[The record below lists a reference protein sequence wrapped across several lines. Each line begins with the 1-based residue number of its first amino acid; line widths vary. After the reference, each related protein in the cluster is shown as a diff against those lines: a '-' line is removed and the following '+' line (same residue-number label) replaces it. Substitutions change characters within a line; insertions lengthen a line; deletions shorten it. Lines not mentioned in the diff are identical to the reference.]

1 MNRTGYLNKR
11 GGFLYKV
18 WRWRALFV
26 LMLPAIVV
34 LLINNYIPML
44 GAIIAFKNIKY
55 SYPGFMRNLI
65 ESPWVGFRNFE
76 FLFKSGSAW
85 QITRNTLLYNFG
97 FMAGGTIIAV
107 FFAVMIN
114 EITDKKLAKIYQNI
128 IFLPYFISYVGIASC
143 VYAFLSSEYG
153 LVNRTILPLLGL
165 KPVDWYS
172 QYRFWPLIL
181 NIVCQWKWAGYNSVM
196 YLAAISGI
204 DQTYYEAAVIDGA
217 THWQR
222 IRYITLPMLKPFI
235 IIINLLALGRI
246 FYSDFGLFFQT
257 TMNSGMLYPSTLVI
271 DTYVYNALATTGD
284 FGMSAAAGFYQALV
298 GFVLVLSANLLV
310 RKVSPENAM
319 F

>member
-1 MNRTGYLNKR
+1 MPLNKR
-11 GGFLYKV
+11 RGVLFNV
-18 WRWRALFV
+18 WHWRAFFV
-26 LMLPAIVV
+26 LMMPAVV
-34 LLINNYIPML
+34 ILIINNYIPML

-55 SYPGFMRNLI
+55 THPGFIRNLL
-65 ESPWVGFRNFE
+65 ESPWTGFRNFE

-85 QITRNTLLYNFG
+85 QITRNTLLYNFA
-97 FMAGGTIIAV
+97 FMVFGTILAV
-107 FFAVMIN
+107 FLAVMIN
-114 EITDKKLAKIYQNI
+114 EVTNKRVAKIYQNI
-128 IFLPYFISYVGIASC
+128 IFLPYFISYVGISSF
-143 VYAFLSSEYG
+143 VYAFLSYDYG
-153 LVNRTILPLLGL
+153 LVNRAILPFLGIES
-165 KPVDWYS
+165 VEWYG
-172 QYRFWPLIL
+172 QYRYWPFIL

-204 DQTYYEAAVIDGA
+204 DQTYYEAAIIDGA

-271 DTYVYNALATTGD
+271 DTYVYNAMATTGD

-298 GFVLVLSANLLV
+298 GFALVLSANLLI
-310 RKVSPENAM
+310 RKISPENAM